1 MLKFIFRPK
10 SVHFYPKNKLKIKI
24 NFTFDFMKNIILKI
38 WILNIVFYLAYFKN
52 KNVRCCYDNARVASS
67 VNILFLCVL
76 PSQLPLVVQDIK
88 THLPDKCIIYNLVQT
103 ESAQHFKNLICDEV
117 CRSFIIKPDLN
128 LNKKFMD
135 SSWNFSLSVT
145 EALGSL
151 DIIKMSNPFAD
162 SEGRN

>member
-1 MLKFIFRPK
+1 M
-10 SVHFYPKNKLKIKI
+10 
-24 NFTFDFMKNIILKI
+24 
-38 WILNIVFYLAYFKN
+38 
-52 KNVRCCYDNARVASS
+52 RCCYDNARVASS

-135 SSWNFSLSVT
+135 SNWNFSLSVT

-162 SEGRN
+162 SEGIN